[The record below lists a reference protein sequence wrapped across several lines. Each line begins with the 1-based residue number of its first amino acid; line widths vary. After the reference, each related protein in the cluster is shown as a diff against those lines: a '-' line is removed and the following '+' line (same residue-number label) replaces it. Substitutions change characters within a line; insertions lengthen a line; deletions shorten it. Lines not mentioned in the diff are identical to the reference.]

1 MDPAI
6 LPATFGLLGSLIGG
20 AATFFASWLTQRK
33 QLRAQVIVQEATKR
47 ETLYAEFIMEA
58 SRRLLDAW
66 NHQAEGPDVVASLY
80 ASVERMRLISSGAV
94 IRAAEQVTRIVL
106 QAYADPNKTLD
117 EARNRVAEGGDWPD
131 PLKDFTEACRKEL
144 IALHG

>member
-20 AATFFASWLTQRK
+20 AATFLASWLTQRK
-33 QLRAQVIVQEATKR
+33 QLRAQIIIQEAAKR
-47 ETLYAEFIMEA
+47 ETLYAEFIAEA

-66 NHQAEGPDVVASLY
+66 NHQAEDPDVVASLY

-94 IRAAEQVTRIVL
+94 VRAAEQVTRIVL
-106 QAYADPNKTLD
+106 RAYADPNKTFD
-117 EARNRVAEGGDWPD
+117 EARNHAEGGEWPD
-131 PLKDFTEACRKEL
+131 PLKDFTEACREEL
-144 IALHG
+144 IALHS